1 MTIETATFVD
11 DLNPALPAG
20 TDDRSEGDNHIR
32 LVKAVLQ
39 NTFPNITGAVTV
51 SHTELNAVSSK
62 ADATGETWT
71 GTHDFTGAT
80 VTVPTQT
87 GGDNTTKAASTA
99 FVAAA
104 VASATAGS
112 APSLSVVTGTTQTAT
127 ANTHYVLT
135 NASASTVTL
144 PGSPAAGAE
153 VWVSVANG
161 RVDNV
166 VARNGNDIMDLAEDL
181 TIDNAY
187 ATVRLRYVNATL
199 GWWIT

>member
-1 MTIETATFVD
+1 VSIETATYLD
-11 DLNPALPAG
+11 DLNASLPAG

-32 LVKAVLQ
+32 LLKSVLQ

-51 SHTELNAVSSK
+51 TQSDLNSIGTFASS
-62 ADATGETWT
+62 TGETWT

-80 VTVPTQT
+80 ITVPTQT
-87 GGDNTTKAASTA
+87 AGDNTTKAASTA
-99 FVAAA
+99 FVTAA
-104 VASATAGS
+104 VSGATAGS
-112 APSLSVVTGTTQTAT
+112 APTLSVVTGTTQTAV

-135 NASASTVTL
+135 NASATTVTL
-144 PGSPAAGAE
+144 PGSPSAGDE
-153 VWVSVANG
+153 VWVSVSNG

-166 VARNGNDIMDLAEDL
+166 IAGGGSDIMNIGEDL

-187 ATVRLRYVNATL
+187 ATVRLRYVNSTL

>member
-1 MTIETATFVD
+1 MGIETATYLD
-11 DLNPALPAG
+11 DLNASLPAG

-32 LVKAVLQ
+32 LLKSVLQ

-51 SHTELNAVSSK
+51 TQSDLNNIGTFASS
-62 ADATGETWT
+62 TGETWT

-80 VTVPTQT
+80 ITVPTQT
-87 GGDNTTKAASTA
+87 AGDNTTKAASTA
-99 FVAAA
+99 FVTAA
-104 VASATAGS
+104 VSGATAGS
-112 APSLSVVTGTTQTAT
+112 APTLSVVTGTTQTAV

-135 NASASTVTL
+135 NASATTVTL
-144 PGSPAAGAE
+144 PGSPSAGDE
-153 VWVSVANG
+153 VWVSVSNG

-166 VARNGNDIMDLAEDL
+166 IAGGGSDIMNIGEDL

-187 ATVRLRYVNATL
+187 ATVRLRYVNSTL